1 MLTRP
6 SRCNESPRD
15 AIEMISTSCPVFTVS
30 AEKTNTAV
38 LVVKCRETLVGLN
51 VDGSHEAADVVFG
64 EHIQIGDAPTP
75 CAVTDVTNARIGA
88 PTPTTPS
95 RGARGI
101 VRTVTQHRLPPC
113 SAHCVY
119 LSEGTSIRRDVRGLH
134 SREEKKKGILQLCR
148 QELYLGKGMRTAV
161 QLYCSSSTCTG
172 TAIPVPQCDAH
183 SRAWRRLLLLDL
195 VVPALDLELA
205 VVSW

>member
-6 SRCNESPRD
+6 SRCNENPRD

-134 SREEKKKGILQLCR
+134 SREEEEKAFYSCVDRSCISAKAC
-148 QELYLGKGMRTAV
+148 V
-161 QLYCSSSTCTG
+161 QLYSCT
-172 TAIPVPQCDAH
+172 AAAVHVPVPQYRYRNAMRT
-183 SRAWRRLLLLDL
+183 RAPGDGYYY
-195 VVPALDLELA
+195 
-205 VVSW
+205 